1 MKKNVKKY
9 IAYIVIGALCLA
21 LCLTMSISCLSS
33 INDEYKILNVSE
45 QSTDSITAQPD
56 KRTLLG
62 FDDAVVVSAY
72 ADAQD
77 AKSEQS
83 TATYY
88 IIAFY
93 DKDGTFNFASLS
105 VKGSD
110 EKAKKLNEMLL
121 AYNNDDSQKFGDMII
136 SACTMAYEE
145 KNESTVKFYNSAVE
159 SYRNNSDFE
168 INDTKLMLEYKC
180 ENEQASI
187 DEYLDAQAA
196 TNRTAGIAYLCVSAL
211 ELALIIFYIIKIKK
225 QQRYD
230 GKVI

>member
-1 MKKNVKKY
+1 MKKNVVKY
-9 IAYIVIGALCLA
+9 IASIVITAVCLV

-33 INDEYKILNVSE
+33 IDDEYKILNVSE
-45 QSTDSITAQPD
+45 QSAGNITDQLD

-72 ADAQD
+72 ADAKD

-110 EKAKKLNEMLL
+110 EEAKKLNEMLL
-121 AYNNDDSQKFGDMII
+121 AYNNDDSQKFGDMTI
-136 SACTMAYEE
+136 SACTMAYDE
-145 KNESTVKFYNSAVE
+145 KNESTVKFYDSAVE

-187 DEYLDAQAA
+187 DEYLEAQAA
-196 TNRTAGIAYLCVSAL
+196 TNRTAGIAYACVSAV
-211 ELALIIFYIIKIKK
+211 EFAFIIVFIVKIKK
-225 QQRYD
+225 QPRYD

>member
-1 MKKNVKKY
+1 MKKNVGKY
-9 IAYIVIGALCLA
+9 IAFIVITALCLV
-21 LCLTMSISCLSS
+21 LCLVMSIACLSS
-33 INDEYKILNVSE
+33 IDDEYKILNVSE
-45 QSTDSITAQPD
+45 QSTDSITAQLD

-77 AKSEQS
+77 AKSKQS

-110 EKAKKLNEMLL
+110 EEAKKLNETLL
-121 AYNNDDSQKFGDMII
+121 AYNDDDSQKFGDMVI
-136 SACTMAYEE
+136 SACTMAYDE

-180 ENEQASI
+180 KNEQASI
-187 DEYLDAQAA
+187 DEYLEAQAA
-196 TNRTAGIAYLCVSAL
+196 TNRIAGIAYACVSAL

-225 QQRYD
+225 QPRYD
-230 GKVI
+230 EKVI